1 LTLNHFRSQ
10 QLTNSNNRHT
20 TTTTNKTFDNSRYYH
35 NNNEPNYANTANS
48 SHYATTA
55 NSAKTKQVFNKERLT
70 AGGRNSPSSNIV
82 YHYDYLPEGKNIYG
96 RPFSP
101 GAILNSATGNRIEQ
115 KKPEVR
121 KSLFSSKEK
130 EPGHSF
136 LSGIRGKSKGKRDV
150 YEFEKKVP
158 MHSSSLEAQKF
169 KTIIFL
175 SGQ

>member
-1 LTLNHFRSQ
+1 M
-10 QLTNSNNRHT
+10 
-20 TTTTNKTFDNSRYYH
+20 FDNSRYYY
-35 NNNEPNYANTANS
+35 NNNEPSYANTANSTNYANTANS
-48 SHYATTA
+48 PNYSNSPNYANT
-55 NSAKTKQVFNKERLT
+55 SSKTKQVFNKERLT

-101 GAILNSATGNRIEQ
+101 GAILNSATGNRVEQ

-130 EPGHSF
+130 ESSHSF
-136 LSGIRGKSKGKRDV
+136 LSGIKGKSKGKRDV

>member
-1 LTLNHFRSQ
+1 MTLCNFRSQ
-10 QLTNSNNRHT
+10 QHINSNRNAT
-20 TTTTNKTFDNSRYYH
+20 TTTTSKIYDNSRYSY

-48 SHYATTA
+48 ANYTNLASYANSPNYANTA

-101 GAILNSATGNRIEQ
+101 GAILNSATGNRVEQ

-130 EPGHSF
+130 E
-136 LSGIRGKSKGKRDV
+136 
-150 YEFEKKVP
+150 
-158 MHSSSLEAQKF
+158 SSLTMGAGISNTF
-169 KTIIFL
+169 KIE
-175 SGQ
+175 

>member
-1 LTLNHFRSQ
+1 M
-10 QLTNSNNRHT
+10 
-20 TTTTNKTFDNSRYYH
+20 FDNSRYYY
-35 NNNEPNYANTANS
+35 NNNEPSYANTANS
-48 SHYATTA
+48 ANYS
-55 NSAKTKQVFNKERLT
+55 NSANYANTSSKTKQVFNKERLT

-101 GAILNSATGNRIEQ
+101 GAILNSATGNRVEQ

-130 EPGHSF
+130 ESSHSF
-136 LSGIRGKSKGKRDV
+136 LSGIKGKSKGKRDV

>member
-1 LTLNHFRSQ
+1 M
-10 QLTNSNNRHT
+10 
-20 TTTTNKTFDNSRYYH
+20 FDNSRYYY
-35 NNNEPNYANTANS
+35 NNNEPSYANTANS
-48 SHYATTA
+48 ANYSNSPNYANT
-55 NSAKTKQVFNKERLT
+55 SSKTKQVFNKERLT

-101 GAILNSATGNRIEQ
+101 GAILNSATGNRVEQ

-130 EPGHSF
+130 ESSHSF
-136 LSGIRGKSKGKRDV
+136 LSGIKGKSKGKRDV